1 MQILLLEWFPH
12 LLCNDIF
19 FAVIY
24 NGTIVWTK
32 TKKKLNIFEGKKS
45 WCEYVYKNHN
55 VFRNRKFFLTSSHKI
70 FIFSIPFAHMH
81 FKLYGYSQK
90 RIVERIQEET
100 FGIAILKFLDLYSVF
115 ENICF
120 QLLMHEKYFMIGFLR
135 YCNRK

>member
-1 MQILLLEWFPH
+1 MLERFPH

-19 FAVIY
+19 LLKSI
-24 NGTIVWTK
+24 IVQLFERK
-32 TKKKLNIFEGKKS
+32 RKKKVNLFEGKKS
-45 WCEYVYKNHN
+45 GCEYVYKNHN
-55 VFRNRKFFLTSSHKI
+55 VFWNRIFFLISSQRI

-120 QLLMHEKYFMIGFLR
+120 QLLMYEKYFMIGFLR